1 MTETSPKRRFSR
13 ARRVLRW
20 TLAILP
26 ALFVLGVLTFVVL
39 DAVSPFPVDRLDNRP
54 MSPIVSDRD
63 GRILFARTARDE
75 QWRFPADLDF
85 IAPAAIDAT
94 IAAEDQRFYSH
105 PGVDVVAV
113 IRAIGQNVRE
123 DRIVSGA
130 STITMQVCD
139 MMDGSGDRS
148 WSSKCVESFR
158 AMQLERIRTKRE
170 ILEYYLTEAPYGGNI
185 RGIETAA
192 RHYFGRPAA
201 LLTLAESALLAGL
214 PQSPER
220 YRPDR
225 HPEVA
230 RERRNQVLQCMF
242 DQGYIEHA
250 AMKAA
255 LAEPIRLFE
264 DRSQGRLSHIAMAAL
279 TRRPS
284 GGKTTIDGTLQN
296 ALQAIVD
303 DATIALPARAHVAM
317 VAIDVATGDVLAW
330 IGSSDFN
337 RPGDGQN
344 DGVIAW
350 RSPGSTLKPF
360 IYAAAFEAK
369 RLGPASVVPDVAM
382 ERAGWSPENF
392 DGAQRGEVTVA
403 DALRRSLNVPALLT
417 AERIGID
424 RCAGVI
430 QSTGVTFPT
439 GGVERA
445 RLSLATGGAEVRLLD
460 LTNAYATLARCGIR
474 RTPRLFV
481 DDAGERVRALAERT
495 CLALDGILNSHARA
509 PSGFE
514 NVPVDR
520 RPWFVWKTGTSS
532 ARRDAWAIGH
542 NRQVAIGVWVGRF
555 DGVSDPR
562 FVGRIAAEPIL
573 ARAFAL
579 PSLCVAA
586 PHDDIAAWP
595 VARPLFPPA
604 DAEALPAAPRIAS
617 PRDGATYVATGHR
630 AIVHAR
636 TDADVAVTWFLDGEF
651 IERAS
656 EIRIDAE
663 PGRHELACVSED
675 GAARRV
681 AFSVVR
687 E

>member
-1 MTETSPKRRFSR
+1 MSEKAPRRRFR
-13 ARRVLRW
+13 RTRRIARW
-20 TLAILP
+20 ALAILP
-26 ALFVLGVLTFVVL
+26 AGFTLGVLTLVTL
-39 DAVSPFPVDRLDNRP
+39 DAVFPFPIERLEHRP
-54 MSPIVSDRD
+54 LSPVVLDRD
-63 GRILFARTARDE
+63 GRILFSRTATDE
-75 QWRFPADLDF
+75 QWRIPAKLDH

-94 IAAEDQRFYSH
+94 IAAEDQRYYTH
-105 PGVDVVAV
+105 PGVDA
-113 IRAIGQNVRE
+113 IAIARAIGQNLRE
-123 DRIVSGA
+123 LRIVSGA

-170 ILEYYLTEAPYGGNI
+170 ILECYLTEAPYGGNI

-296 ALQAIVD
+296 ALQSIVD

-350 RSPGSTLKPF
+350 RSPGSTLKPL
-360 IYAAAFEAK
+360 IY
-369 RLGPASVVPDVAM
+369 G
-382 ERAGWSPENF
+382 
-392 DGAQRGEVTVA
+392 
-403 DALRRSLNVPALLT
+403 
-417 AERIGID
+417 
-424 RCAGVI
+424 
-430 QSTGVTFPT
+430 
-439 GGVERA
+439 
-445 RLSLATGGAEVRLLD
+445 LA
-460 LTNAYATLARCGIR
+460 
-474 RTPRLFV
+474 
-481 DDAGERVRALAERT
+481 
-495 CLALDGILNSHARA
+495 
-509 PSGFE
+509 
-514 NVPVDR
+514 
-520 RPWFVWKTGTSS
+520 
-532 ARRDAWAIGH
+532 
-542 NRQVAIGVWVGRF
+542 
-555 DGVSDPR
+555 
-562 FVGRIAAEPIL
+562 
-573 ARAFAL
+573 
-579 PSLCVAA
+579 
-586 PHDDIAAWP
+586 
-595 VARPLFPPA
+595 
-604 DAEALPAAPRIAS
+604 
-617 PRDGATYVATGHR
+617 
-630 AIVHAR
+630 
-636 TDADVAVTWFLDGEF
+636 
-651 IERAS
+651 
-656 EIRIDAE
+656 
-663 PGRHELACVSED
+663 
-675 GAARRV
+675 
-681 AFSVVR
+681 
-687 E
+687 